1 MIICN
6 DELTVEKIIEILQ
19 TFRTSEKPRLEKL
32 ERYYLGKHAILQRQ
46 MADET
51 QPNNKIVIN
60 YPSIIC
66 DSYASYL
73 VGTPIVYNGDEQL
86 ASILLYNDVAD
97 EDLEIATDA
106 NIFGFAIE
114 QLYLDE
120 DGQVRFTRVSPKET
134 ILICDNSIQ
143 HNMRAAIKFF
153 PIDDYTFSVE
163 VYDKEKVSVYTAS
176 TGLSELNLVEDRP
189 HYFKDVPFVEFI
201 NNEYRQSSFEPVMG
215 LIDGLEKLASDEVN
229 TFEQFCDCYMIL
241 KNVVAEPEDIQ
252 AMKRNRVLLLD
263 ETSDAFYLT
272 KQVNIEQINSL
283 KNEFIENIHKI
294 SCVPDMND
302 EQVCVQCVR
311 CSNPL

>member
-1 MIICN
+1 MITPFNTIC
-6 DELTVEKIIEILQ
+6 
-19 TFRTSEKPRLEKL
+19 
-32 ERYYLGKHAILQRQ
+32 
-46 MADET
+46 
-51 QPNNKIVIN
+51 
-60 YPSIIC
+60 
-66 DSYASYL
+66 
-73 VGTPIVYNGDEQL
+73 
-86 ASILLYNDVAD
+86 
-97 EDLEIATDA
+97 
-106 NIFGFAIE
+106 
-114 QLYLDE
+114 
-120 DGQVRFTRVSPKET
+120 
-134 ILICDNSIQ
+134 
-143 HNMRAAIKFF
+143 RAAIKFF

-252 AMKRNRVLLLD
+252 ARKRNRVLLLD

-311 CSNPL
+311 VASAIRFLLLKIRRPRKNANSKKDFNAD